1 LRERRPMLK
10 GALMS
15 VRLFLASSI
24 LALAVFSPNWS
35 EASWTKA
42 ESFEFSAKTSL
53 KITDPSDAHVFVTI
67 GNETKESTLPAI
79 FPLPD
84 ADAYIQVKI
93 VGKDGDTWSGKV
105 EVKAHKQTV
114 VKFTH
119 SAAPAPAA
127 AAPAHKLIG
136 KMENW
141 THLCSK
147 KERATLK
154 FVAMKDGAAAAEATI
169 EPNRAQSNVELAP
182 GKYSVRIFKNGT
194 FLQAKELD
202 VTADGWVFTYGCKQ

>member
-1 LRERRPMLK
+1 MSLRHLI
-10 GALMS
+10 AFS
-15 VRLFLASSI
+15 
-24 LALAVFSPNWS
+24 ALAFCVLAPIDS
-35 EASWTKA
+35 EASWTKT

-53 KITDPSDAHVFVTI
+53 KITDPADAHVFVTI

-93 VGKDGDTWSGKV
+93 VGKDNDTWSGKI

-119 SAAPAPAA
+119 AAAPAAPAA
-127 AAPAHKLIG
+127 AAPAHKMIG
-136 KMENW
+136 QMQNW
-141 THLCSK
+141 THLCDK

-154 FVAMKDGAAAAEATI
+154 FVAMKDGAAATEATV
-169 EPNRAQSNVELAP
+169 EPNRAQSNIELAS
-182 GKYSVRIFKNGT
+182 GTYSVRIFKNGV
-194 FLQAKELD
+194 FIVAKELVVD
-202 VTADGWVFTYGCKQ
+202 KDGWVFTYGCKQ

>member
-1 LRERRPMLK
+1 
-10 GALMS
+10 MS
-15 VRLFLASSI
+15 VRHLFAAS
-24 LALAVFSPNWS
+24 ALAFAVFFPAWS

-53 KITDPSDAHVFVTI
+53 KITDPTDAKVFVTI

-84 ADAYIQVKI
+84 ADAYVEVKI

-119 SAAPAPAA
+119 VAGAPAA
-127 AAPAHKLIG
+127 AAPTHKLIG

-141 THLCSK
+141 THLCDK

-169 EPNRAQSNVELAP
+169 EPNRAQSNIELAP

-194 FLQAKELD
+194 FMLAKELD
-202 VTADGWVFTYGCKQ
+202 VTADGWVFTYGCKG